1 MGGSIQGVPLTGLE
15 TVSTL
20 AGEPVMFEK
29 PSDLI
34 VIDNDL
40 YIADLDNFIMLM
52 DKNTGEASYYAGSS
66 QGGYRNA
73 PRFYARFTTPGGIC
87 SDGTNIYI
95 SEFSTHTIRKID
107 SSGWVTNLAGESGT
121 SGSADSSDGTG
132 STARFNAPTNM
143 VVSGGYLYVTDFD
156 NHTIRKIDVTT
167 GETTTL
173 AGTAGS
179 TGTTDGT
186 GSSARFKGPGGIAV
200 DATGINLYV
209 ADYNNNSIRQVQIS
223 DGAVTTVA
231 GAADGS
237 SGTSDGTGTAARFYG
252 PADLVFNGTDLYV
265 TENDNHS
272 VRKID
277 TVSSFEV
284 TTIAG
289 LKGTSGYVDGAGTSA
304 RFNIPSGIDTDGT
317 YLYIADYDNHAIRR
331 IAISDG
337 TTNTVRKSSLG
348 TSPLHGPHGVTTDD
362 TYLYVADA
370 WDFVVKKVDIA
381 SGAVS
386 VLAGTPGTS
395 GSADSTDGTGAT
407 ATFGRIYGITTD
419 GTDLYVTDAN
429 STIRKV
435 NPTTGE
441 TVTLAGTAG
450 ADGSTDSTDGTGAT
464 ATFFIP
470 FGITYNG
477 SHLYVTDW
485 YTHIVRRIDP
495 VTGETVTVAGSA
507 GNTGSTDGTGA
518 SARFYNPAMLTT
530 DGSYLYIADVG
541 NHTIRQMDIGSSE
554 VTIFAGTTGTMGI
567 QDGTGT
573 AAVFADMAGI
583 TTDGFALYL
592 ADFNSHA
599 IRKIDLLTKSVTTI
613 TDFPTRNGYLDGS
626 ITSAKFLCPYGITN
640 TEDSLF
646 ITELGNGDIRMID

>member
-1 MGGSIQGVPLTGLE
+1 
-15 TVSTL
+15 
-20 AGEPVMFEK
+20 MFEK

-450 ADGSTDSTDGTGAT
+450 ADGSTDSTDGTGA
-464 ATFFIP
+464 
-470 FGITYNG
+470 
-477 SHLYVTDW
+477 
-485 YTHIVRRIDP
+485 
-495 VTGETVTVAGSA
+495 
-507 GNTGSTDGTGA
+507 